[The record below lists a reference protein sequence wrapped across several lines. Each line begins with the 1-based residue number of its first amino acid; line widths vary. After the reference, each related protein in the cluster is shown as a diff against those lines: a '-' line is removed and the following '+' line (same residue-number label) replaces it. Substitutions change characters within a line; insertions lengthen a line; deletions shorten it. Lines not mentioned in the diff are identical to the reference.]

1 MLCQICNK
9 NKATVHYTKIV
20 NGEVEKIHLCDEC
33 YMTHYHFDFDTAFPF
48 HKLLS
53 GLLDSMHEGYPKDK
67 IGDIVCPF
75 CNLSYSEFKQTGKFG
90 CSQCY
95 EVFKSNLVS
104 LLRSIH
110 GHNKHIGKV
119 PKRGNKRIAKER
131 EIERLRMELEKL
143 VAREAFEEAA
153 ILRDEIKRLEE
164 ELGR

>member
-1 MLCQICNK
+1 MEEWK
-9 NKATVHYTKIV
+9 
-20 NGEVEKIHLCDEC
+20 KIHLCDEC

-104 LLRSIH
+104 LLKKGIH
-110 GHNKHIGKV
+110 GHNKHIGKEFL
-119 PKRGNKRIAKER
+119 KGATRELLRK

-164 ELGR
+164 E